1 LVPFVSAVAL
11 AAAAVLA
18 DIVVSGVS
26 RRSDFGL
33 GATLAASPGD
43 DEWPSYG
50 HDFTNQRFS
59 PLAQINTRNVSQL
72 RLAWIHGTRP
82 APIQEVEGI
91 FKQESSPVVVGGVLY
106 YSYPGPQ
113 VFALDAATGKE
124 LWRWAAT
131 DNGTIRVCCGPN
143 NRGVAVA
150 EGLVFVA
157 TLDARVIALNAKTGK
172 IAWQTRAADGAFGYS
187 FTMAPLVADGK
198 VIVGAAGGEFEIRG
212 FVDAYEK
219 KGANASGDSGRYRR
233 PKRVAGGGRGPEPP
247 RTASAFRATSS
258 ANTRTA
264 RATRTPGKKGSASVW
279 ATPTLICSG

>member
-1 LVPFVSAVAL
+1 MGALRGGLVAFVSAVAL
-11 AAAAVLA
+11 AA
-18 DIVVSGVS
+18 
-26 RRSDFGL
+26 
-33 GATLAASPGD
+33 SPSD

-59 PLAQINTRNVSQL
+59 PLSQINTKNVSQL
-72 RLAWIHGTRP
+72 RLAWTHDTRP

-91 FKQESSPVVVGGVLY
+91 FKQESSPIVVGGVLY
-106 YSYPGPQ
+106 YTYPGPQ

-150 EGLVFVA
+150 DGLVFVA

-198 VIVGAAGGEFEIRG
+198 VIVGVAGGEFEIRG
-212 FVDAYEK
+212 FVDAYDVK
-219 KGANASGDSGRYRR
+219 TG
-233 PKRVAGGGRGPEPP
+233 KRVWRFWTIPSPEEGGWWGTWARTTPDGERLP
-247 RTASAFRATSS
+247 REHRAR
-258 ANTRTA
+258 TR
-264 RATRTPGKKGSASVW
+264 
-279 ATPTLICSG
+279 